1 MFHIFTVPQAAAA
14 PTDAQ
19 KDKDKDVQPAPD
31 AAQEVVIQA
40 EVHSQDDK
48 NYPLDQAT
56 RGEEVPPEDKEEDWE
71 EEDKDEEEE
80 EEELPE
86 DDENFEK
93 IIEDQVKSGH
103 LKKQVQA
110 GNCIKW
116 VIGGPGQA
124 GNKFKAP
131 SL

>member
-1 MFHIFTVPQAAAA
+1 MGAA

-19 KDKDKDVQPAPD
+19 EDKDKDAQPALD
-31 AAQEVVIQA
+31 AAQEVVVQA
-40 EVHSQDDK
+40 EVHSQDDE

-56 RGEEVPPEDKEEDWE
+56 GGEEAPPEDKEEDWE
-71 EEDKDEEEE
+71 EEDEDEEEE

-86 DDENFEK
+86 DDDDFEK

-116 VIGGPGQA
+116 VIGGPGQV

>member
-1 MFHIFTVPQAAAA
+1 MTR
-14 PTDAQ
+14 
-19 KDKDKDVQPAPD
+19 
-31 AAQEVVIQA
+31 
-40 EVHSQDDK
+40 
-48 NYPLDQAT
+48 AT
-56 RGEEVPPEDKEEDWE
+56 GGDEAPPEDKEEDSE
-71 EEDKDEEEE
+71 EEDEDKE

-86 DDENFEK
+86 DDDDFEK

-103 LKKQVQA
+103 LKKQVQV

-116 VIGGPGQA
+116 VIDGPGQV